1 MADNIIQELWKI
13 KDEIAC
19 KHNYD
24 LDSFY
29 AYLQAIKHSRNK
41 QVINLQAL
49 KKIVNQGATP
59 DGNSAA
65 LNCRR

>member
-29 AYLQAIKHSRNK
+29 AYLQTVKHSRNK

-49 KKIVNQGATP
+49 KKIAAQGSP
-59 DGNSAA
+59 SDDNSAA
-65 LNCRR
+65 LNYRR